1 MNTPFADRLAEAV
14 LSKGSSLVVGLDP
27 DPARFPEA
35 HQGTGV
41 GQDREATAAAILAFN
56 TAVIE
61 EVAPF
66 ACAVKPQSAYYE
78 AWGAP
83 GVMAYEATINR
94 AHEAGLLVIG
104 DVKRGDIG
112 STAKAYAAG
121 HLLAPGSSDA
131 ITVNPYL
138 GTDSIDPFV
147 QAARDVG
154 GGLFILVRTS
164 NPSAADIQDLQI
176 ETGTVHEHVAGL
188 VNRWG
193 ADDVGTHGFSSVGA
207 VVGAT
212 RPQELARLREAMP
225 KAWLLVPG
233 VGAQGG
239 RASDIACAYDERGL
253 GAVVNSSRGIL
264 YAFGEPSASNWRG
277 AIASA
282 ARALRDELAEA
293 SGMTG
298 VRQQT

>member
-1 MNTPFADRLAEAV
+1 MTAPFADRLADAV
-14 LSKGSSLVVGLDP
+14 LTKGSSLVVGLDP

-35 HQGTGV
+35 LVGTGV
-41 GQDREATAAAILAFN
+41 GSDREATAAAILAFN

-83 GVMAYEATINR
+83 GVAAYEATIAR
-94 AHEAGLLVIG
+94 AHEANLLVIG

-112 STAKAYAAG
+112 STATAYAAG
-121 HLLAPGSSDA
+121 HLLAPGSADA

-138 GTDSIDPFV
+138 GTDSIEPFV
-147 QAARDVG
+147 KAAQEGG

-164 NPSAADIQDLQI
+164 NPSAADIQDLQADGKAI
-176 ETGTVHEHVAGL
+176 HDHVAGL
-188 VNRWG
+188 VTGWG
-193 ADDVGTHGFSSVGA
+193 ANTVGENGYSSVGA

-212 RPQELARLREAMP
+212 RPQELASLREALP
-225 KAWLLVPG
+225 QAWLLIPG

-239 RASDIACAYDERGL
+239 KAADIACAYDERGL

-264 YAFGEPSASNWRG
+264 YAYGDPGASEWRA
-277 AIASA
+277 AIAGA
-282 ARALRDELAEA
+282 ARTLRDELAEA
-293 SGMTG
+293 SGATG
-298 VRQQT
+298 VQQGT